1 MGEVVAL
8 PAGKA
13 RKIHIKRLK
22 AQEKAAVNDKATT
35 KPFKQR
41 LRSFATGCARLTLAM
56 IKAACWMV
64 TGACAST
71 LQAFRR
77 PVRIFCTFGA
87 MAMAGSVVIQSMNDW
102 KDPLITTWSICGF
115 VFFLGFTALYD
126 SFIASLFSATRRIKQ
141 AR

>member
-1 MGEVVAL
+1 MGDVVAL

-22 AQEKAAVNDKATT
+22 AQEKAAANDKAPS

-41 LRSFATGCARLTLAM
+41 LRSFGVGCVRLTRAM
-56 IKAACWMV
+56 IKAVCWMV

-77 PVRIFCTFGA
+77 PVRIICTLFA
-87 MAMAGSVVIQSMNDW
+87 MAMAGSVVIQSMNHW

-115 VFFLGFTALYD
+115 VFFLAFIALYD
-126 SFIASLFSATRRIKQ
+126 SFIVSLFNLTRRIKQ
-141 AR
+141 AS

>member
-22 AQEKAAVNDKATT
+22 AQEKASANDKATT

-41 LRSFATGCARLTLAM
+41 LRSFGTGCARLILAM

-64 TGACAST
+64 MGACAST
-71 LQAFRR
+71 LQALRR
-77 PVRIFCTFGA
+77 PVRTFCIFGA

-126 SFIASLFSATRRIKQ
+126 SVIASLFSATRRIKQ